1 MASHYRLGILTS
13 LYDDYAVE
21 LLRKI
26 DRAVATG
33 FIAAEVPFILCN
45 RGRGHSQEV
54 DRRIAAVERLEH
66 IGDLILFPSK
76 DFRPELRAHDRPRW
90 RLLHDREV
98 MRLLPEAHSYLNVG
112 YMQLIG
118 EEMFERLEIVNLHP
132 ALPHLGPV
140 GPWPKV
146 MEEQAERPLPYLL
159 ALGPEER
166 REALPGIMEI
176 SWNRAGGM
184 LHLVGEEPDR
194 GPVISWYE
202 FSLTSPI
209 LDGLWLRAVEE
220 LQDKGLEDLKAT
232 ELWRELVGEIRREQF
247 KGEEPL
253 ILLTYHRL
261 SRGEW
266 ELRDRRLWIAGR
278 ELPGGF
284 CLNREVGEYLE
295 GQGID
300 HLIR

>member
-1 MASHYRLGILTS
+1 MAYRLGILTS

-26 DRAVATG
+26 DRAVAER
-33 FIAAEVPFILCN
+33 FIAAEVPFVFCN
-45 RGRGHSQEV
+45 RGRGFSQEV
-54 DRRIAAVERLEH
+54 DRRIAAVEQLEH

-76 DFRPELRAHDRPRW
+76 DFQPELRAHDRPRW
-90 RLLHDREV
+90 LLLHDRGV

-118 EEMFERLEIVNLHP
+118 AEMLARLDIVNLHP
-132 ALPHLGPV
+132 ALPRLGPV
-140 GPWPKV
+140 GIWPKV

-159 ALGPEER
+159 AMGKEER
-166 REALPGIMEI
+166 RDALPRIMEI

-202 FSLTSPI
+202 FSLTSPR
-209 LDGLWLRAVEE
+209 LDELWLRATEE

-232 ELWRELVGEIRREQF
+232 GLWQELVREIRREQF

-266 ELRDRRLWIAGR
+266 EIKDRQLWIAGR

-284 CLNREVGEYLE
+284 CLNREVGEYLKE
-295 GQGID
+295 HGID
-300 HLIR
+300 HLI